1 MVKEVLALLKELFNK
16 PKKRK
21 YATIPSE
28 GAKHDVPEGIMTKCP
43 ECKKI
48 MYTKELQKN
57 LKVCLHCGYHHGMSS
72 HERVDSFIDE
82 GTFTEL
88 NRELASVNPLGFP
101 DYLEKLDK
109 DRQKTDLNE
118 AVLTGS
124 GKVNGN
130 EIVLAIMDSRFRMG
144 SMGSVVG
151 EKITRAVE
159 EADKR
164 KVPFIIFTASGG
176 ARMQE
181 GVLSLMQMA
190 KTSVALKRFSDNGG
204 LFISIMTHPTTGGV
218 SASFASVGDYNFAE
232 PGALIGFAGRRI
244 IEQTIR
250 EDLPE
255 DFQTAE
261 FLLKHGQ
268 LDDVLNRLDLK
279 DKIGTL
285 VDLHQ
290 WDGDLSW

>member
-1 MVKEVLALLKELFNK
+1 MLKELFTKNS
-16 PKKRK
+16 PKKKK

-28 GAKHDVPEGIMTKCP
+28 AAKQDVPEGILTKCSS
-43 ECKKI
+43 CKKI
-48 MYTKELQKN
+48 MYTKELNKN
-57 LKVCLHCGYHHGMSS
+57 LKVCLQCGYHHQMNST
-72 HERVDSFIDE
+72 ERLNSFLDE
-82 GTFTEL
+82 GSFEEL
-88 NRELASVNPLGFP
+88 YGNIISENPLNFP
-101 DYLEKLDK
+101 DYLEKIEK
-109 DRQKTDLNE
+109 DRRNTKLNE
-118 AVLTGS
+118 AVVTGK
-124 GKVNGN
+124 GTVNGH
-130 EIVLAIMDSRFRMG
+130 EVVVAVMDASFRMG

-151 EKITRAVE
+151 EKITKAVE
-159 EADKR
+159 KADER
-164 KVPFIIFTASGG
+164 SVPFIIFTASGG

-190 KTSVALKRFSDNGG
+190 KTSVALKRFSENGG

-250 EDLPE
+250 EELPE

-268 LDDVLNRLDLK
+268 LDAVISRLDLK
-279 DKIGTL
+279 EQIGKI
-285 VDLHQ
+285 VALHQ
-290 WDGDLSW
+290 PGGDLTW

>member
-1 MVKEVLALLKELFNK
+1 MLKELFNK

-88 NRELASVNPLGFP
+88 DRELASVNPLGFP

-109 DRQKTDLNE
+109 DRQKTDMNE